1 MKKRKLL
8 GYATSLLMIGG
19 LLFFSHCG
27 PLPCLPNSEPL
38 ARVYFRTSKN
48 YTSISTINPKIVIT
62 PGINSIAEDLPIS
75 LSNDQLTFVF
85 VNSTRSDTL
94 SFAYKRNFKFESQ
107 RCGYVVAIEN
117 FRLVVPTSFKDT
129 RVENSGVSSF
139 SSASNQISI
148 YVND

>member
-1 MKKRKLL
+1 MKTLSVLKYGLSLFLIGGIFLL
-8 GYATSLLMIGG
+8 FCCGPPPCLATSEPHARI
-19 LLFFSHCG
+19 FFQ
-27 PLPCLPNSEPL
+27 
-38 ARVYFRTSKN
+38 VSKN
-48 YTSISTINPKIVIT
+48 YTRISTINPKIVII

-85 VNSTRSDTL
+85 ANSTRSDTL

-117 FRLVVPTSFKDT
+117 FRLIAPTSFKDV
-129 RVENSGVSSF
+129 RLENFSGSS
-139 SSASNQISI
+139 SNQISI

>member
-1 MKKRKLL
+1 MKRAKFL
-8 GYATSLLMIGG
+8 GYAISLLMIGG
-19 LLFFSHCG
+19 VLFFSHCG
-27 PLPCLPNSEPL
+27 PPPCLPNSEPR
-38 ARVYFRTSKN
+38 ARVYFQIGKN

-62 PGINSIAEDLPIS
+62 PGLNSIAEDLPIS

-85 VNSTRSDTL
+85 ANSTRSDTL

-117 FRLVVPTSFKDT
+117 FKLIAPTSFKDV
-129 RVENSGVSSF
+129 RLENFSGSS
-139 SSASNQISI
+139 SNQISI

>member
-8 GYATSLLMIGG
+8 GLTMSLLMLGG

-27 PLPCLPNSEPL
+27 PPPCLPSSEPE
-38 ARVYFRTSKN
+38 ARVYFQINKN
-48 YTSISTINPKIVIT
+48 YTSIACLNPKIVIT
-62 PGINSIAEDLPIS
+62 PGLNSTIEDLPIS
-75 LSNDQLTFVF
+75 LSSDVLTFVF
-85 VNSTRSDTL
+85 ANSTRSDTL

-117 FRLVVPTSFKDT
+117 FKLIVPTSFKDV
-129 RVENSGVSSF
+129 RLENFGGSS
-139 SSASNQISI
+139 SSQISI